1 MSMSMSMSM
10 SLNNLNLNL
19 GAADSRMGYGGP
31 RYNTEDFPKLMPVP
45 FPGAIPLPTPYP
57 ADWDPELRAWAYV
70 REFIVGIPWPTANDP
85 ITSIFNDLHGQNFV
99 FVPDA
104 TAGTIKP
111 LTTVELS
118 NQVLAVLNASID
130 RADRALEIADQA
142 TGQGA
147 LNYWTGMLRID
158 PSKDEHTFLLM
169 LVARKIGEFVAMG
182 LKDIY
187 KMRRPAQ
194 VYPWIMPLFDGPDTP
209 SFPSSHSLQ
218 AHLISAALM
227 LALPNAEIW
236 PPRGWPPLAPPVWP
250 PPPLVWPPPLLPP
263 GWPPAWPPPVP
274 AGETARA
281 LDHLAGRVAYN
292 REVAGIHYPMDS
304 EAGFYVA
311 LFCLFALYA
320 AAAVGTVPLFNQ
332 LIIDARNELVNL
344 P

>member
-19 GAADSRMGYGGP
+19 GDSRIGYGGP
-31 RYNTEDFPKLMPVP
+31 RQNTEDFPKLMPVP
-45 FPGAIPLPTPYP
+45 FPGAIPLPTPYS
-57 ADWDPELRAWAYV
+57 ADWDPELRAWAFV
-70 REFIVGIPWPTANDP
+70 REFIVGIPWAAANDP
-85 ITSIFNDLHGQNFV
+85 ITTIFNDLHVQNFV

-104 TAGTIKP
+104 SAGTIKP
-111 LTTVELS
+111 LTAGELR

-130 RADRALEIADQA
+130 RADRALEIVDQS

-158 PSKDEHTFLLM
+158 PSKDKNTFLLM

-187 KMRRPAQ
+187 RMRRPAQ

-218 AHLISAALM
+218 AHLISAALK
-227 LALPNAEIW
+227 LALAVPES
-236 PPRGWPPLAPPVWP
+236 PPVWP
-250 PPPLVWPPPLLPP
+250 PTVVAWPPNGWPPPL
-263 GWPPAWPPPVP
+263 A
-274 AGETARA
+274 AGETAKA

-292 REVAGIHYPMDS
+292 REVAGVHYNMDS

-311 LFCLFALYA
+311 LACIFALNALPAASLFKQLVANA
-320 AAAVGTVPLFNQ
+320 AA
-332 LIIDARNELVNL
+332 ELVNL